1 MKKKIGIIII
11 LFILFLSSV
20 MIVGSIYYAKQYANQ
35 EFDQILYYILHGIE
49 GTSSSV
55 VKEVIEHNILAVIIL
70 FFVLAVFVVG
80 IIKKPKYVNLKI
92 KGEEKKV
99 QIYPIKIT
107 ANHRIAFTTIIF
119 VSALITTVYGFKIN
133 TFVKYNLQ
141 KTNFYEKYY
150 VDGSN
155 VEIKFPEQKRNL
167 IIISVES
174 LENSLCSK
182 ENGGG
187 WSYSVIPELEQLAT
201 ENINFSHNE
210 KIGGYTI
217 AYGTGFTS
225 GGLVAYTAG
234 IPLITPATLKNSNS
248 YMGNGR
254 YLENAYTLGDILE
267 KEDYNLEIMM
277 GSDGNF
283 GGRTQYFTTN
293 GNYKIFDLN
302 YAIET
307 GKMTEDEKVWW
318 GFEDDRL
325 FEWAKEEATELASK
339 EEPFNL
345 IIHTADTHFVDGYL
359 SDLAEVRYETQY
371 ENVHAYASKLA
382 DDFVK
387 WVKEQDFYENT
398 TIVILGDHL
407 GMQSEFYAEHVD
419 EEYERTVYNT
429 IINSAI
435 EPKNTTNRK
444 FTTMDMY
451 PTILASMG
459 VQIEGE
465 RLGLGTNLFSGEKTL
480 VEELGYDYVD
490 KELRK
495 KSDFYNNALLG
506 EDYKLIKDVQMTRT
520 DKDVAAEYEN
530 NTY

>member
-70 FFVLAVFVVG
+70 FFVLAVFIVG

>member
-1 MKKKIGIIII
+1 MKKKIGIIVI
-11 LFILFLSSV
+11 LFVLFLSSV
-20 MIVGSIYYAKQYANQ
+20 MIVGSIYYSKKYADQ
-35 EFDQILYYILHGIE
+35 EFDQILYYILHGVQ

-55 VKEVIEHNILAVIIL
+55 VKEVIQHNILAVIIL
-70 FFVLAVFVVG
+70 FFILVTF
-80 IIKKPKYVNLKI
+80 IIRNLKEPKYINLKI
-92 KGEEKKV
+92 KGEKKNV

-107 ANHRIAFTTIIF
+107 SNNRIIFTTVIF
-119 VSALITTVYGFKIN
+119 VLALITTVYGFKIN

-155 VEIKFPEQKRNL
+155 VEIKFPHQKRNL

-187 WSYSVIPELEQLAT
+187 WNYSVIPELEQLAT

-248 YMGNGR
+248 YVGSGK
-254 YLENAYTLGDILE
+254 YLENAYTLGDILK
-267 KEDYNLEIMM
+267 KEGYNLEIMM

-283 GGRTQYFTTN
+283 GGRTQYFITN
-293 GNYKIFDLN
+293 GEYKIFDLN
-302 YAIET
+302 YAIAT
-307 GKMTEDEKVWW
+307 GKMTENEKVWW

-325 FEWAKEEATELASK
+325 FKWAKEETIELASK
-339 EEPFNL
+339 EKPFNL

-359 SDLAEVRYETQY
+359 STLAENKYENKY
-371 ENVHAYASKLA
+371 ENVHAYASKLTN
-382 DDFVK
+382 DFVN
-387 WVKEQDFYENT
+387 WLKEQDFYENT

-407 GMQSEFYAEHVD
+407 GMQSEFYAEHID
-419 EEYERTVYNT
+419 EKYERTVYNT

-435 EPKNTTNRK
+435 EPENTTNRK

-506 EDYKLIKDVQMTRT
+506 DDYKLIKDLQMTRT
-520 DKDVAAEYEN
+520 KEDIDAEYVN